1 MMDFGA
7 HITTRRGSRDGNIVP
22 MINVVFL
29 LLVFFLMTAQI
40 NPSEPIDVRAPSS
53 LADPSETLPEG
64 VLFIAADG
72 SLAFETTRGEAVFSH
87 LPTDA
92 PLAIRA
98 DREVDA
104 QALAALLPRL
114 AALGVSDVTLL
125 TEAP

>member
-40 NPSEPIDVRAPSS
+40 TPPEPIDVRPPSS
-53 LADPSETLPEG
+53 LADTSEALPEG
-64 VLFIAADG
+64 VLFIGADG
-72 SLAFETTRGEAVFSH
+72 SLAFESTRGEAVFDH

-92 PLAIRA
+92 PLSIRA
-98 DREVDA
+98 DRDVDA